1 MEQPMQTNP
10 FISTQSF
17 RGRAKEL
24 RRIINRVSNGGQSVA
39 ITGEPRMGKTTLL
52 RYLHDPDRRSELFS
66 DMAPLLFTQ
75 YIDAQTLGMSF
86 DQPQFWKIALQ
97 PLAEKLKES
106 SQPDLSAAFA
116 TCKNEGFGV
125 FGLERVLAQMQA
137 LGWRLVIL
145 LDEFDNL
152 LNHPVLHQ
160 AEFYGGLRSLASR
173 YESLALV
180 TASRQPLEALNETTR
195 EYSKLGSPYF
205 NFMTPI
211 VLGALEK
218 KDALQLLDTG
228 NHHFTLEDYEFL
240 YYIAGGHPFFLQSAA
255 SALWDAYE
263 DGEVKSL
270 TRWENAARDL
280 HEAARQIIHDIWK
293 NWTPPTRKAVTVIA
307 LDTLP
312 KLVTGKEFDL
322 DHLLESFSN
331 YNPEVEEL
339 CKRGILI
346 REAKTRTG
354 FRLQSQVML
363 WWLASELIRVTRPQD
378 NDDLGDWLRQQEWDG
393 IIKGEEKTQLKK
405 ALTSLG
411 SMLKTGIESFIKSSA
426 EGFAKG
432 LMGG

>member
-1 MEQPMQTNP
+1 
-10 FISTQSF
+10 
-17 RGRAKEL
+17 
-24 RRIINRVSNGGQSVA
+24 
-39 ITGEPRMGKTTLL
+39 
-52 RYLHDPDRRSELFS
+52 
-66 DMAPLLFTQ
+66 
-75 YIDAQTLGMSF
+75 
-86 DQPQFWKIALQ
+86 
-97 PLAEKLKES
+97 
-106 SQPDLSAAFA
+106 
-116 TCKNEGFGV
+116 
-125 FGLERVLAQMQA
+125 
-137 LGWRLVIL
+137 
-145 LDEFDNL
+145 
-152 LNHPVLHQ
+152 
-160 AEFYGGLRSLASR
+160 
-173 YESLALV
+173 
-180 TASRQPLEALNETTR
+180 
-195 EYSKLGSPYF
+195 
-205 NFMTPI
+205 
-211 VLGALEK
+211 
-218 KDALQLLDTG
+218 
-228 NHHFTLEDYEFL
+228 L

-378 NDDLGDWLRQQEWDG
+378 NDDLGGWLRQQEWDG